1 MTNEVLPRL
10 LVIEDGAEY
19 EEFARLFLGERFRI
33 VPAHDAEEAL
43 AAARAAP
50 IAAMLVDLRFERAK
64 SEDLLGDVNA
74 AARRMFGGDT
84 QRALRWLKDQQGTL
98 ILAELRKAGF
108 AQPAVFVHDFP
119 AERLANLRKLY
130 GEVFAV
136 PTFDAVAIRA
146 ALGAELTR

>member
-1 MTNEVLPRL
+1 MKDDVLPKL
-10 LVIEDGAEY
+10 LVIEDGTEY
-19 EEFARLFLGERFRI
+19 EEFARLFLGERFQI

-146 ALGAELTR
+146 ALGAGS